1 MIMMMTVRTLRT
13 RMRNVEIIEWPS
25 LLLNSDDGY
34 NTNTNLV
41 ILAGHRKYLHHN
53 HINLSKAI
61 EMDDDWD
68 CRI

>member
-1 MIMMMTVRTLRT
+1 MWR
-13 RMRNVEIIEWPS
+13 
-25 LLLNSDDGY
+25 LLDGLLHCNTNSDDDY

-61 EMDDDWD
+61 EMDDNWD